1 MSRGYGTFQRA
12 VMTEV
17 ERAGG
22 RASTEQLRE
31 AFPRQALDKS
41 LHRTIR
47 SLERAGAVEVVARP
61 GHVLGDRLVVLIFGH
76 SDGDREL
83 IRQTAEL
90 QGWVAW
96 LARERGLPVPK
107 PTSTDPRA
115 KPERINQEQGRG
127 TVDV

>member
-1 MSRGYGTFQRA
+1 MSRGYGKFQRA

-31 AFPRQALDKS
+31 RFPRQARDKS

-47 SLERAGAVEVVARP
+47 SLERVGAVEVVARP
-61 GHVLGDRLVVLIFGH
+61 GHVLGDRLVVLTFGH

-107 PTSTDPRA
+107 TATKDPRA
-115 KPERINQEQGRG
+115 EPGRIADRSG
-127 TVDV
+127 D